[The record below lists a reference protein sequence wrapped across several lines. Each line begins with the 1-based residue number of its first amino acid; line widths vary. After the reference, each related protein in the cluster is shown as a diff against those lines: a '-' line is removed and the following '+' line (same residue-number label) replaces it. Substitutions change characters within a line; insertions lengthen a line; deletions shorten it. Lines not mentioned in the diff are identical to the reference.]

1 MSEITKI
8 TKEELTTIKT
18 QQSTLQSLIYDIGLL
33 QSQQHAKLHDIAQVN
48 ETINENKTSLENKY
62 GSININVE
70 DGTYVLIEDTKEV
83 EESVANP
90 L

>member
-8 TKEELTTIKT
+8 TEEELNTIRT

-33 QSQQHAKLHDIAQVN
+33 QTQQHAKLHEIAQVN
-48 ETINENKTSLENKY
+48 ETINDNKTSLENKY

-70 DGTYVLIEDTKEV
+70 DGTYVLIEEPEV
-83 EESVANP
+83 IEENVANP
-90 L
+90 V